1 MCPGRLFQSGSCRSR
16 TLQQGSVCQ
25 LLTWEVIPGNTDA
38 GTGTCDGERRQTTN
52 GVLSAG
58 NLGRQ
63 LQLPPLETLGDSE
76 SLCCGH
82 QLPASE
88 VSRIFVTKSPLA
100 IGGGQLLQGSPVS
113 SLGRAEVSAEGI
125 HHGQLCSGS
134 LP

>member
-1 MCPGRLFQSGSCRSR
+1 MQERGHAMGR
-16 TLQQGSVCQ
+16 
-25 LLTWEVIPGNTDA
+25 E
-38 GTGTCDGERRQTTN
+38 
-52 GVLSAG
+52 
-58 NLGRQ
+58 GRQ
-63 LQLPPLETLGDSE
+63 QMDCYQPVTWVGNCSCLHWRLLETARASVVAI
-76 SLCCGH
+76 SY

-100 IGGGQLLQGSPVS
+100 IGGGQLLEGSPVS